1 MDIATIVGILFGF
14 GLIIGSILL
23 SGSLTAFFN
32 VPGLAIVVGGTIS
45 ATLIMQ
51 RLNVVIGAIKVA
63 INVIKSN
70 AVDPVKLIKEMVTL
84 ADVSRKEGL
93 LALEKAKTKN
103 PFLAKG
109 LRLLADGVDLK
120 DIVAILKTELLY
132 LKQRH
137 RRGQKVFKFMT
148 ATAPAM
154 GMIGTLIGLVQ
165 MLMAL
170 DDPASIGPAMAV
182 ALLTTFYGAV
192 LAFLIFGPIAAKLES
207 RTEEESA
214 LLEMVL
220 SGIAGIY
227 NKENPRMIELRL
239 ASFLDPK
246 TRKKVE
252 EKNDKGGKNE
262 AKGKKVA

>member
-1 MDIATIVGILFGF
+1 MDIATIIGVLLGF
-14 GLIIGSILL
+14 GLIIWSILL
-23 SGSLTAFFN
+23 SGSLMAFIN
-32 VPGLAIVVGGTIS
+32 IPGLAIVVGGTIA

-51 RLNVVIGAIKVA
+51 RLNVVIGAVKVA
-63 INVIKSN
+63 INVIKGKN
-70 AVDPVKLIKEMVTL
+70 PDPVVLIKEMVKL
-84 ADVSRKEGL
+84 SDVARKEGL
-93 LALEKAKTKN
+93 LALEKAKVEN

-120 DIVAILKTELLY
+120 DIAAILKTELLY
-132 LKQRH
+132 LKNRH

-154 GMIGTLIGLVQ
+154 GMVGTLIGLVQ
-165 MLMAL
+165 MLMSL
-170 DDPASIGPAMAV
+170 DDPSSIGPAMAV

-207 RTEEESA
+207 RTDEESA
-214 LLEMVL
+214 RLEMIL

-246 TRKKVE
+246 MRKKMA
-252 EKNDKGGKNE
+252 DAAPG
-262 AKGKKVA
+262 AKSKKAA

>member
-1 MDIATIVGILFGF
+1 MDIATIAGILLGF
-14 GLIIGSILL
+14 GLIIFSILL
-23 SGSLTAFFN
+23 SGSIMAFIN
-32 VPGLAIVVGGTIS
+32 IPGLAIVVGGTIA

-51 RLNVVIGAIKVA
+51 RLGVVLGAIKVA
-63 INVIKSN
+63 INVLKGGTTSS
-70 AVDPVKLIKEMVTL
+70 VDLIKEMVKL
-84 ADVSRKEGL
+84 SDVSRKEGL

-103 PFLAKG
+103 LFLAKG
-109 LRLLADGVDLK
+109 LRLLADGVDLQ
-120 DIVAILKTELLY
+120 DIAAILKTELLY
-132 LKQRH
+132 IKQRH
-137 RRGQKVFKFMT
+137 KRGQKVFKFMT

-154 GMIGTLIGLVQ
+154 GMVGTLIGLVQ

-170 DDPASIGPAMAV
+170 SDPAAIGPAMAV

-207 RTEEESA
+207 RTDEESA
-214 LLEMVL
+214 QLEMIL

-246 TRKKVE
+246 TRKSIE
-252 EKNDKGGKNE
+252 G
-262 AKGKKVA
+262 AKGKEDSKDKKAA